1 MVPLTASL
9 PVQALDAVHVVALV
23 DDQVSVALLPTV
35 MLVGATLMVTV
46 GAAAALTVTLAA
58 LEADPPLAASPP
70 YAAVMEC
77 APTLRLL
84 VLYTVIPVPFNV
96 IDPNDVVPSLKVT
109 VPVGTLDPPTSATVA
124 VKLT

>member
-9 PVQALDAVHVVALV
+9 PVQAFEAVHAVALV

-35 MLVGATLMVTV
+35 RLVGATLMVTV
-46 GAAAALTVTLAA
+46 GAAALTVTLAE
-58 LEADPPLAASPP
+58 LETDAPLAASPP

-77 APTLRLL
+77 APMLRLL
-84 VLYTVIPVPFNV
+84 VLYTAIPVPFNV

-109 VPVGTLDPPTSATVA
+109 VPVGTLEPPTSATVA